1 MVTFFTTSQ
10 NSKKDEGMSEM
21 KICPV
26 CWRLVAI
33 VQDVAEEDGI
43 IYQLLGC
50 GHIGWTYRELRE
62 GAPKPEGL
70 QA

>member
-1 MVTFFTTSQ
+1 M
-10 NSKKDEGMSEM
+10 KLSEM

-62 GAPKPEGL
+62 GL